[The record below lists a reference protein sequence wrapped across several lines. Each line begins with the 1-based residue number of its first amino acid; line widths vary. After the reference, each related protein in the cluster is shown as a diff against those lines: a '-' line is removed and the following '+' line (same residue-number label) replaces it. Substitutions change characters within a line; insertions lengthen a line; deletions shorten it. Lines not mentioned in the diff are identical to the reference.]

1 VGRSCSVQHATY
13 ASCSGQRIL
22 SSNGTIGCLSRQQR
36 ASGRIKYISVS
47 FSSGQPQNLG
57 FRVWRIG
64 TAFHRLK
71 SINLVVCLSRIF
83 SSPPEIFVPLNPDF
97 FFFFW
102 SGAGLLQSHDDSLV
116 SALRTAFPQHAWV
129 PWQFS
134 HAPRKFWR
142 DSNNQRAYFLWAAH
156 ELSIDHPHGW
166 YNVSSRQLLKLFGG
180 DLLRL
185 YGGSLQDALL
195 SVFPEHQFDRNR
207 FFAGASSASKKH
219 VSGSD
224 PLPLQD

>member
-1 VGRSCSVQHATY
+1 MFKQTTKGFWKDQIH
-13 ASCSGQRIL
+13 QRQFFEWAAPKLGISRMEDWYGV
-22 SSNGTIGCLSRQQR
+22 SSTKIDQLGGMSESNFLLPPRNLFHSITI
-36 ASGRIKYISVS
+36 
-47 FSSGQPQNLG
+47 
-57 FRVWRIG
+57 
-64 TAFHRLK
+64 
-71 SINLVVCLSRIF
+71 
-83 SSPPEIFVPLNPDF
+83 F
-97 FFFFW
+97 FY

-166 YNVSSRQLLKLFGG
+166 YKVSSRQLLKLFGG

-207 FFAGASSASKKH
+207 FFAGASSASKKQ